1 MAEAGT
7 ETWSRVVRLESSN
20 VMPRILSNAAQSA
33 HPVLPDIGRPVM
45 AKANVRTP
53 DIGWNEQIGRAIQRA
68 VALVGWSNKEAAA
81 KVGVDD
87 AEFGKWLSGARRPQ
101 LDRLMAVE
109 ELRWPVMQCLAALDP
124 DNELVTLIQRRR
136 A

>member
-1 MAEAGT
+1 M
-7 ETWSRVVRLESSN
+7 SSKG
-20 VMPRILSNAAQSA
+20 SAALA
-33 HPVLPDIGRPVM
+33 DRHPVLPDIGRPRM
-45 AKANVRTP
+45 AKADARNP
-53 DIGWNEQIGRAIQRA
+53 DMATWNERIGQSIQRA

-101 LDRLMAVE
+101 LDKLFAVE
-109 ELRWPVMQCLAALDP
+109 ELRWP
-124 DNELVTLIQRRR
+124 LIQALAVLDARAEVITTIRRT